1 MTLVPA
7 TTAQT
12 LPDLLRAM
20 PKAEARALCSL
31 EAATICARA

>member
-1 MTLVPA
+1 MTTVPA
-7 TTAQT
+7 NTAQT

-20 PKAEARALCSL
+20 PKAEACVLCSL